1 MIEQFLKW
9 NPQSGSRY
17 LLEHIETILN
27 EYEGMG
33 YRLTLRQLYY
43 QLVSRDIIANKI
55 SEYNRLGNVVSRGRL
70 AGIIDWS
77 MIEDRVRRPVHN
89 THWDSPSHILNRAKD
104 SYYRSKWEDQ
114 NNYIEVWCEKD
125 AVSNILEPVCSQ
137 YDVLFMA
144 NRGYSSQTAM
154 YNGYQ
159 RFDMAAAES
168 KNIHLFYFGDHDP
181 SGIDMVEDIQKR
193 LGLFLYG
200 DPDDIFNQVTRV
212 ALNMDQILQYN
223 PPENPAKT
231 TDSRYQKYVEKY
243 GESSWELDALD
254 PGVLSEL
261 VKDSILDYCDMEIFD
276 TIIDLENEH
285 KELMQKAIDN
295 IKE

>member
-1 MIEQFLKW
+1 MTELFFNW
-9 NPQSGSRY
+9 NPQSRSKY
-17 LLEHIETILN
+17 LLERINVVLS
-27 EYEGMG
+27 EYENMG

-43 QLVSRDIIANKI
+43 QLVSRDIIANKV
-55 SEYNRLGNVVSRGRL
+55 SEYNKLGNVVSRGRL

-89 THWDSPSHILNRAKD
+89 THWDSPSHILNRAKE
-104 SYYRSKWEDQ
+104 SYYRSKWENQ
-114 NNYIEVWCEKD
+114 NNYVEVWCEKD

-159 RFDMAAAES
+159 RFDMASAEG

-200 DPDDIFNQVTRV
+200 RGDAFNQITRI

-231 TDSRYQKYVEKY
+231 TDSRYRKYVKKY
-243 GESSWELDALD
+243 GDSSWELDALE
-254 PGVLSEL
+254 PGILSKL
-261 VKDSILDYCDMEIFD
+261 VEDSILGYCDMDIFNSV
-276 TIIDLENEH
+276 IDLENEH
-285 KELMQKAIDN
+285 KSIVQQTIDN
-295 IKE
+295 IKI